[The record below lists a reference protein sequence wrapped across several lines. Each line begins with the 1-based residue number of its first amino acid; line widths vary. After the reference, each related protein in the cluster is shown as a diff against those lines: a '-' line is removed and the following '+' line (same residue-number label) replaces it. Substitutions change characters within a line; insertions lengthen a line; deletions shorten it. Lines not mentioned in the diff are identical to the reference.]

1 MLFNNLDFL
10 GKFATFIFFKVDTD
24 LPDRIIAM
32 IMSCDNTLQ
41 MALQEWI
48 KTLILVDA
56 DALKA
61 EYVGRIML

>member
-1 MLFNNLDFL
+1 
-10 GKFATFIFFKVDTD
+10 
-24 LPDRIIAM
+24 
-32 IMSCDNTLQ
+32 MSCDNALQ

>member
-10 GKFATFIFFKVDTD
+10 FVKVDRD
-24 LPDRIIAM
+24 FPDRIIAM